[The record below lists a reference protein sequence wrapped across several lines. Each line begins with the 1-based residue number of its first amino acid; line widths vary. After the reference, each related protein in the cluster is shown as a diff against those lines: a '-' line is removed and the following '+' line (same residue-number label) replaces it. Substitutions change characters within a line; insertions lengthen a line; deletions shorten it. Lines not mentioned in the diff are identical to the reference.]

1 MTRDDRAE
9 AFKNPA
15 PPRLSLLPEVKIS
28 KPGNEV
34 LALTNEK
41 LRKTRAIFILLKLT
55 IQLAKLGLM
64 GLCEYLHCYLYSSAF
79 SDNDQ

>member
-1 MTRDDRAE
+1 MTNDDRAE

-34 LALTNEK
+34 LAQINEK
-41 LRKTRAIFILLKLT
+41 LRKTTAILILLKLT
-55 IQLAKLGLM
+55 IQLAKLDLM
-64 GLCEYLHCYLYSSAF
+64 GLCEYLHYYPYSLAF
-79 SDNDQ
+79 FDNDQ